1 MSEKKRLLVNT
12 VFIAIGNMGA
22 KIVSFLLLPLYT
34 SILSTEEYGDY
45 DYIVTIASFLLPII
59 TLCLHEAMFRFL
71 IDNDTEDGKRE
82 IISLTSVFIVVC
94 CAVLAAACIIL
105 KFTINPK
112 YIIYLLI
119 YTVANVLYV
128 YSNSILR
135 GLGKTKLYAILSS
148 GKNILQVVLNVL
160 AVLVFGMGIEGLLIS
175 LIISEILAFIV
186 NIFVSK
192 LWRYISFE
200 NLNFKRAKE
209 LFKYSVP
216 LIPNSISATLLTL
229 SDRLMI
235 TWMIGSDANGIYAI
249 SCKFPSI
256 IDTVYHFFYTSWSE
270 SSARVLK
277 DEKEDLSKFYN
288 TLLKQI
294 NNMVFACLAV
304 MTVAMPILFRI
315 FIKGDYVAGFDCV
328 PFLMLGTYFNC
339 IAKYYAGIFTAYKKT
354 GVLLL
359 STMASAII
367 NVALNFIL
375 LTQIGIIWAAI
386 TTCIANFIMFLL
398 RFIFSQKY
406 IKTKFD
412 IRFCI
417 SAVLICVLIWFMYD
431 YNSFIKMGISLAVTI
446 VYSIIIN
453 YLLLK
458 QIFHKTSYKIKKK
471 KEQ

>member
-1 MSEKKRLLVNT
+1 M
-12 VFIAIGNMGA
+12 
-22 KIVSFLLLPLYT
+22 
-34 SILSTEEYGDY
+34 
-45 DYIVTIASFLLPII
+45 
-59 TLCLHEAMFRFL
+59 
-71 IDNDTEDGKRE
+71 
-82 IISLTSVFIVVC
+82 
-94 CAVLAAACIIL
+94 
-105 KFTINPK
+105 
-112 YIIYLLI
+112 
-119 YTVANVLYV
+119 YV

-200 NLNFKRAKE
+200 NLNFKMAKE

-304 MTVAMPILFRI
+304 MTVAMPVLFRI

-458 QIFHKTSYKIKKK
+458 QIFHKISYKIKKK